1 MNKPQIVI
9 VEDDQWLAEHYRR
22 ILEREDYE
30 IYHAP
35 HALAAIDLIDD
46 VRPQAII
53 LDVLLTGTNALAL
66 LHELQSH
73 TDLAKTPV
81 ILATNL
87 ADQIMLDDVQSY
99 GVKRILNKATMHPE
113 DIITAVRSVLL

>member
-1 MNKPQIVI
+1 MSKPRIVI
-9 VEDDQWLAEHYRR
+9 IEDDQWLADHYRR
-22 ILEREDYE
+22 VLEREGYE
-30 IYHAP
+30 IYQVP
-35 HALAAIDLIDD
+35 HAIGAIDIIDEA
-46 VRPQAII
+46 RPQAII

-73 TDLAKTPV
+73 TDLATIPV

-99 GVKRILNKATMHPE
+99 GVKRILDKATMHPE

>member
-1 MNKPQIVI
+1 MNKPQLII

-22 ILEREDYE
+22 VLEREGYE

-73 TDLAKTPV
+73 TDLAKIPV